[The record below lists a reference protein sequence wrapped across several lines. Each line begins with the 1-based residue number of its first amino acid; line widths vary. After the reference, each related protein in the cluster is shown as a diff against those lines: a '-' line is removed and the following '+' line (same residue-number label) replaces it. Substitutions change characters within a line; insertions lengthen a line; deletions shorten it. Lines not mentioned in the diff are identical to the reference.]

1 VSNLFSEK
9 TSKRISVAIAAR
21 AYSLSPDFLKNRI
34 NNIPEISEQKNK
46 NMSKEITNVEYGL
59 EKIFEGAQD
68 FLPLLGTDY
77 VELYVGNAKQ
87 AAHFYKTA
95 FGYQS
100 LAYAGLE
107 TGVRDRASYVLKQD
121 KIRLVLTTPLNED
134 SPINLHL
141 KKHGDGVKVAALW
154 VEDARSAFEETV
166 KRGAVP
172 FMEPTVESDEFGE
185 VVRSGIYTYGETVH
199 IFVERKNYNGIFLPG
214 YKEWKTDYNPT
225 PTGLKYIDHM
235 VGNVG
240 WGEMNTWVKW
250 YEEVMGFVNF
260 LSFDDK
266 QINTEY
272 SALMSKVMSNGNGR
286 IKFPIN
292 EPAEGKKKS
301 QIEEYLDF
309 YGGPGIQH
317 IAIATD
323 DIIKTVSELRSR
335 GVEFLSAP
343 PHAYYEAIPE
353 RLGVHM
359 DMMKEDLSEI
369 EKLAIMVDADEEGYL
384 LQIFTKPVQDRPTL
398 FFEIIQRM
406 GAKGFGAGN
415 FKALFESIEREQEK
429 RGTL

>member
-1 VSNLFSEK
+1 MDNNLK
-9 TSKRISVAIAAR
+9 SVE
-21 AYSLSPDFLKNRI
+21 F
-34 NNIPEISEQKNK
+34 
-46 NMSKEITNVEYGL
+46 GL

-77 VELYVGNAKQ
+77 VEFYVGNAKQ

-95 FGYQS
+95 FGFQS

-107 TGVRDRASYVLKQD
+107 TGIRDRASYVLKQD
-121 KIRLVLTTPLNED
+121 KIRIVLTTALNSE
-134 SPINLHL
+134 SPIGEHV

-154 VEDARSAFEETV
+154 VEDARSAYEETI
-166 KRGAVP
+166 KRGAKS
-172 FMEPTVESDEFGE
+172 FMEPTVEKDEFGE
-185 VVRSGIYTYGETVH
+185 VVRAGIYTYGETVH
-199 IFVERKNYNGIFLPG
+199 MFVERKNYNGVFLPG
-214 YKEWKTDYNPT
+214 YKVWESDYKPE
-225 PTGLKYIDHM
+225 PVGLKYIDHM
-235 VGNVG
+235 VGNVD
-240 WGEMNTWVKW
+240 WNQMNTWVKW

-292 EPAEGKKKS
+292 EPAEGKKRS

-309 YGGPGIQH
+309 YEGEGIQH
-317 IAIATD
+317 IAVATD
-323 DIIKTVSELRSR
+323 DILSTVSQMKAR
-335 GVEFLSAP
+335 GVEFLSTP
-343 PHAYYEAIPE
+343 PQAYYDAIPE
-353 RLGVHM
+353 RLKDHM
-359 DMMKEDLSEI
+359 SKFKEDIKELQS
-369 EKLAIMVDADEEGYL
+369 LGIMIDADEEGYL
-384 LQIFTKPVQDRPTL
+384 LQIFTKPVEDRPTV

-406 GAKGFGAGN
+406 GARGFGAGN